1 MSMLLGTVLALLVLG
16 VAYLTLP
23 SMLATFRALGGPRM
37 VTCPDSGGLTQVE
50 LDARR
55 AAITSALG
63 SARLRVKECTQWP
76 RHAGCAQAC
85 IAGIDLADA
94 KDHGLLIRPFRKA
107 RAGGEALG

>member
-1 MSMLLGTVLALLVLG
+1 MTVLLGVILAIVLVG
-16 VAYLTLP
+16 VAYMTLA
-23 SMLATFRALGGPRM
+23 SMLATFRALGGPRL

-55 AAITSALG
+55 GAITSALG
-63 SARLRVKECTQWP
+63 SAQLRVKECTQWP
-76 RHAGCAQAC
+76 RLAGCAQAC

-107 RAGGEALG
+107 RAGGGAVS